1 MAALGF
7 TEDQYRVYSPLDQ
20 YREQMYNENLS
31 PPENKNELLATC
43 LREARLGDLKNE
55 EMILLDDDRRN
66 VHAARMGGFKGAEV
80 RPGEGISIELFMA
93 YLERANAW
101 NR

>member
-7 TEDQYRVYSPLDQ
+7 AEDQYRVYSPLSGNQRYD
-20 YREQMYNENLS
+20 ENLS
-31 PPENKNELLATC
+31 PPENKNELLVTC
-43 LREARLGDLKNE
+43 LREARLVDLKNE
-55 EMILLDDDRRN
+55 EIILLDDDRRN

-93 YLERANAW
+93 YLERANAS
-101 NR
+101 NQ